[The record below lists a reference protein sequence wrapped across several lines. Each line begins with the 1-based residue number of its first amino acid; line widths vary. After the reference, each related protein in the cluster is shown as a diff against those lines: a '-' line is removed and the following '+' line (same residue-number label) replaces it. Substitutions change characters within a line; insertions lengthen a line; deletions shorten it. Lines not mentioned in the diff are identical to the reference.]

1 MTLKLLF
8 SFNVRKN
15 RQEEQGRLHT
25 LREWRVENGELK
37 VEN

>member
-25 LREWRVENGELK
+25 LREWRVESGEWRI
-37 VEN
+37 ES